1 MNIPFQAGISLV
13 LRLHATLAHLAE
25 RHIRNVQVPGSNP
38 GGGSRKKGLN
48 VAMSKEKDPPKIW
61 VDYNRRSWALK
72 RLDLACAICVPFQAY
87 ANPN

>member
-1 MNIPFQAGISLV
+1 
-13 LRLHATLAHLAE
+13 
-25 RHIRNVQVPGSNP
+25 
-38 GGGSRKKGLN
+38 
-48 VAMSKEKDPPKIW
+48 MSKEKDPPKIW